1 MRQPSLP
8 EELRPWRAQAAPSSS
23 ALTLVQTFASLAL
36 RCHCGEGTH
45 RLSLA
50 APAGVGQGQ
59 GVTETATAKTTEKAR
74 DTMSKQVQ
82 ATAKPSIY
90 QTVTDRIVKS
100 LEAGIIPWEK
110 PWQAPTYAG
119 GSFPHNFRTGKPY
132 RGVNV
137 MLLWSAPYS
146 APFWLTY
153 KQAQE
158 MGGSVR
164 KGEKGTSIVFY
175 KQFAGKKDETEQV
188 EDQAEKTG
196 TKRSPYMLTSY
207 TVFNVEQC
215 DGLTLPQLLPA
226 VEPDIVAEDAACEAL
241 VEAWQGKPAIE
252 RLSPT
257 EYRACYRPVTDTVH
271 MPARHRFVEPSLYY
285 STLFHE
291 LVHSTGHAS
300 RLNRTFGAAF
310 GDDLYS
316 REELIAET
324 GSAFLSAI
332 AGIGNS
338 HSERNTTAYLQ
349 NWIGKLQAD
358 NRLIL
363 QAAAAAQKAVDLI
376 TGQAWA
382 EEQQEQPA

>member
-1 MRQPSLP
+1 M
-8 EELRPWRAQAAPSSS
+8 
-23 ALTLVQTFASLAL
+23 
-36 RCHCGEGTH
+36 
-45 RLSLA
+45 
-50 APAGVGQGQ
+50 
-59 GVTETATAKTTEKAR
+59 KN
-74 DTMSKQVQ
+74 Q
-82 ATAKPSIY
+82 ATARNAKATKPSIY

-100 LEAGIIPWEK
+100 LEQGVIPWEK

-119 GSFPHNFRTGKPY
+119 GSVPRNFRTGKPY

-164 KGEKGTSIVFY
+164 KGETGTQIVFY
-175 KQFAGKKDETEQV
+175 KQFAGKKDGAEPAEEQPTSSQP
-188 EDQAEKTG
+188 EEG
-196 TKRSPYMLTSY
+196 NSSKRSPYMLTSY

-215 DGLTLPQLLPA
+215 DGLKLPELLA
-226 VEPDIVAEDAACEAL
+226 AGEPDIVAEDAACEAL
-241 VEAWQGKPAIE
+241 VKAWHGKPAIE

-257 EYRACYRPVTDTVH
+257 EYRACYRPLTDTVH
-271 MPARHRFVEPSLYY
+271 MPARHRFIEPSLYY

-291 LVHSTGHAS
+291 LVHSTGHES
-300 RLNRTFGAAF
+300 RLKRTFGAAF

-324 GSAFLSAI
+324 GAAFLCAI
-332 AGIGNS
+332 AGIANT

-349 NWIGKLQAD
+349 SWIGKLQAD
-358 NRLIL
+358 NRLVL

-376 TGQAWA
+376 TGPTRN
-382 EEQQEQPA
+382 EEQLA